1 MKNWFT
7 LFVIVASMV
16 VSFAIWQYWMGNPGN
31 FDDGE
36 KRLSP
41 KKGNVLG
48 MIYTGGPLVAV
59 LIGLLVIAVTYIF
72 ERGIVI
78 AKAKG
83 KSNPQQFLKKVQAN
97 LQSGAIDAAIQDCQK
112 QGGSM
117 ANILVAGI
125 ERYKQVQNDPEFDT
139 EKKISEIQRAIDE
152 TSNLETPLLEKNL
165 VVLST
170 VASTATMVGLLGTTI
185 GMIKAFAALA
195 EGSGAVSSQQLSLGI
210 SEALYNTA
218 GGLIGA
224 IVAIIAFNAFSTVI
238 DNFVYSID
246 EGILEVME
254 IFTDKIKS
262 NKA

>member
-7 LFVIVASMV
+7 LFVITASMV
-16 VSFAIWQYWMGNPGN
+16 VSFAIWEYWMGNAGN
-31 FDDGE
+31 FDDGA
-36 KRLSP
+36 KRHMP

-59 LIGLLVIAVTYIF
+59 LLGLLVIGVTYVF
-72 ERGIVI
+72 ERAIVVS
-78 AKAKG
+78 KAKG

-97 LQSGAIDAAIQDCQK
+97 LTSGAVDAAIQDCQK

-117 ANILVAGI
+117 ANILLAGI
-125 ERYKQVQNDPEFDT
+125 ERYKQVLNDPEFDT

-165 VVLST
+165 VILST
-170 VASTATMVGLLGTTI
+170 VASTSTMVGLLGTTV
-185 GMIKAFAALA
+185 GMIRAFAALA
-195 EGSGAVSSQQLSLGI
+195 EGSGAVSAQQLSLGI

-218 GGLIGA
+218 GGLLAAIIA
-224 IVAIIAFNAFSTVI
+224 IVAFNAFSTVV
-238 DNFVYSID
+238 DNFVYTID